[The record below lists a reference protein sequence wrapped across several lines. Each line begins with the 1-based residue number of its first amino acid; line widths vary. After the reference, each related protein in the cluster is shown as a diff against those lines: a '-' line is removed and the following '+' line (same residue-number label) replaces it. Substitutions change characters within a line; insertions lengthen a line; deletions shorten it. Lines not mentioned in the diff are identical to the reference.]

1 MQHLP
6 RHLLLAAVFLTV
18 CCAERQ
24 ASATFDLREA
34 AEVAGQ
40 RLSEQARPNRI
51 VRSHAERQ
59 HRIRPAAKTTAES
72 RPTLPTRPVRLAA
85 PDTADVV
92 RPVLSFEQLRLPPPT
107 A

>member
-24 ASATFDLREA
+24 ASATLDLREA

-40 RLSEQARPNRI
+40 RLCEQTRPNRT

-59 HRIRPAAKTTAES
+59 HRVRPAATTLAAS
-72 RPTLPTRPVRLAA
+72 RPTLPSRPVRFVA
-85 PDTADVV
+85 PDAADFV
-92 RPVLSFEQLRLPPPT
+92 RPILSFEQLRLPPPT